1 MQRSK
6 IIAISLFSF
15 MGLLVVAGVVMICV
29 LLSTLAEK
37 VNYDYSGLY
46 VSQAESDT
54 LTFEEQ
60 IQTEEKLLVIFT
72 SPQCV
77 FCAMEFNTL
86 KNVEVSNL
94 TLDIV
99 SPASQGENGE
109 HLKDIPLEKFKEVKY
124 VHDVDLSWCKRFE
137 VLGFPVTLY
146 FENGE
151 LQWKRSGLVKLNEV
165 LKDK

>member
-15 MGLLVVAGVVMICV
+15 IGLLVVAGVVMICV
-29 LLSTLAEK
+29 LLSTPAEK

-77 FCAMEFNTL
+77 FCTMELNAL
-86 KNVEVSNL
+86 NKLELPNL

-99 SPASQGENGE
+99 SPASQKENEE
-109 HLKDIPLEKFKEVKY
+109 HLKDIPQEKFKEVKY

-137 VLGFPVTLY
+137 VLGFPVTMY
-146 FENGE
+146 FENGV
-151 LQWKRSGLVKLNEV
+151 LQWKRVGYFKLHEV
-165 LKDK
+165 LSEK